1 MPAAFV
7 GPGRPEAFDTPL
19 SPTRNAPFITA
30 PNPDMPTYEYA
41 CPKCGHEFE
50 QFQSMRDEPL
60 KKCPKCKKAGV
71 KRLVGGGAGLIF
83 KGSGFYITDY
93 KNKSGGPKKEGGDSK
108 SSSSEGKSSSS
119 EGKSTSGG
127 KSPSSSGAGSSGGSK
142 TSSDS
147 GKK

>member
-1 MPAAFV
+1 
-7 GPGRPEAFDTPL
+7 
-19 SPTRNAPFITA
+19 
-30 PNPDMPTYEYA
+30 MPTYEYA

-83 KGSGFYITDY
+83 KGTGFYITDY
-93 KNKSGGPKKEGGDSK
+93 KKK
-108 SSSSEGKSSSS
+108 
-119 EGKSTSGG
+119 
-127 KSPSSSGAGSSGGSK
+127 SSGGESGGEAK
-142 TSSDS
+142 SSASTAAPAPAKSTSDS